1 MALSDVRRGLP
12 SVDAVLRH
20 AALDDVRAEFTP
32 AVVAALVREILGN
45 LRRDATGLEY
55 GDLGLDALASQ
66 AAAEAGRRWRA
77 EPRTVINATGVI
89 LHTNLGRA
97 PLSAAAAAAGF
108 AAASAYS
115 DLEFDLVAGARGSR
129 HTHLTALLQALTGA
143 EDAIAVNNTAA
154 ALVLVLS
161 ALARRREVV
170 VSRGQAVEIGG
181 GFRIP
186 TIMRESGARLVEVG
200 TTNKT
205 RLDDYAEATTEKTGG
220 VLYVHS
226 SNFRIVGFTSAVP
239 LAALAGLTR
248 ERGVPLIA
256 DVGSGALRD
265 LRPYGLAA
273 EPVVG
278 ESVAAGADLVLFSG
292 DKLLGGPQSGII
304 VGRAD
309 LVKRLR
315 AHPLMRVLRLDKVT
329 IAMLNATLLHYMRG
343 EEERAVP
350 VWTMIAARQEDLEAR
365 ARRWCAALEP
375 VAGLQIAVE
384 PCAATVGGGSLPG
397 ETLPSAALT
406 LRAERRPSAWASAM
420 AVRLRVGTTPLAARV
435 EHDRVKLDAR
445 TVLPAQDDLLLDAVK
460 KAIEG

>member
-1 MALSDVRRGLP
+1 MLSDVRRGLP

-20 AALDDVRAEFTP
+20 AVLGDVRAEFAP
-32 AVVAALVREILGN
+32 AVVAALVREVLGDV
-45 LRRDATGLEY
+45 RRDAAGSGTS
-55 GDLGLDALASQ
+55 DLGLAMLA
-66 AAAEAGRRWRA
+66 ARVAAEAERRWRP
-77 EPRTVINATGVI
+77 EPRTVVNATGVI

-97 PLSAAAAAAGF
+97 PISTAAAAAGF
-108 AAASAYS
+108 KAATAYS
-115 DLEFDLVAGARGSR
+115 DLEFDLDAGARGSR

-143 EDAIAVNNTAA
+143 EDAVAVNNTAA

-226 SNFRIVGFTSAVP
+226 SNFRIVGFTSEV
-239 LAALAGLTR
+239 ALADLADLTR

-265 LRPYGLAA
+265 LRAYGLAA

-292 DKLLGGPQSGII
+292 DKLLGGPQAGII

-309 LVKRLR
+309 LIKRLR
-315 AHPLMRVLRLDKVT
+315 AHPLMRVLRLDKVA

-343 EEERAVP
+343 EEERVVP

-365 ARRWCAALEP
+365 ARRWCAALRP
-375 VAGLQIAVE
+375 VEGIQMAVE
-384 PCAATVGGGSLPG
+384 LCAATVGGGSLPG

-406 LRAERRPSAWASAM
+406 LRAEHRPSAWASVA
-420 AVRLRVGTTPLAARV
+420 ATRLRKGTTPVVARV
-435 EHDRVKLDAR
+435 ERDRVLLDAR
-445 TVLPAQDDLLLDAVK
+445 TVLPTQDDLLLDAVE